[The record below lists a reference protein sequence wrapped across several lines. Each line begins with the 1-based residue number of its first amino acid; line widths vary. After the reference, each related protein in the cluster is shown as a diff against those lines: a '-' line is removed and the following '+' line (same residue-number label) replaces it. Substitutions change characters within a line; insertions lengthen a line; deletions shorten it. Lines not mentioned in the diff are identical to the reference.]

1 MNIPGISAVPSVAPI
16 GPTRFAGRR
25 LAKIRAK
32 AGDADREAADDTPIT
47 AASVLLGGP
56 SVSTMA

>member
-1 MNIPGISAVPSVAPI
+1 VNIPGISAVSSVAPI
-16 GPTRFAGRR
+16 DRTRFAGRR

-32 AGDADREAADDTPIT
+32 AGDADPAAAGDTAIT
-47 AASVLLGGP
+47 AASVLSGGP